1 VMRVTASLNSKHA
14 TREEE
19 EEEEEEEEGGGGRD
33 SDIVL
38 GIM

>member
-1 VMRVTASLNSKHA
+1 MRVTASLNSKHA